1 MEKMQMSTREIVL
14 AALFT
19 ALMCTLTIL
28 VRIFQPVVVIP
39 FSLQPLVMLLAASL
53 LSPRGVFLSMLAYLL
68 LGLVGLPV
76 FSVPPYGGPAYV
88 LIPSFGFILAFPIA
102 GWVQARVLKHSS
114 LLSFIG
120 AGVVAVIVYY
130 LIGLPYMYLI
140 LSFYLGHT
148 VDILQILKLG
158 FFPFIIFDLGKV
170 VVAAW
175 LALELSRRLDI
186 RGETVWQKGKVPK
199 VR

>member
-1 MEKMQMSTREIVL
+1 MSTREIVL

>member
-1 MEKMQMSTREIVL
+1 MQMSTREIVL